1 MLRQLRIRNFTIID
15 DLSIDIE
22 GGLTILT
29 GETGAG
35 KSIIADALGLLL
47 GDKASQHM
55 IRTGQKE
62 AHIEAYF
69 DATHHP
75 MLDELSIDSSD
86 GIIIRRG
93 IGLQGKGRAYANDVP
108 VSVQTLSSIGTSLV
122 DIHGQHEHQG
132 LLKKETHIL
141 FLDTLGGLLE
151 SVRSLQSAHDEVLS
165 IGKTVARMK
174 ERISE
179 RAQRTEFLKFQINEI
194 DAARL
199 RRGEREEIEE
209 ERGILLNL
217 TRLKESSATA
227 YRMLYES
234 EGSCLEQLS
243 MVINQIRD
251 MVRIDH
257 SAREL
262 LSLLESASPLVQ
274 DASLLLRTFKDKY
287 EMDPQRLAAIDER
300 LELLKKLEKKY
311 GQGMEEILLY
321 RSTAE
326 EELKG
331 LEEIDEQLET
341 LEGRLKKR
349 EALLLTL
356 AEDLSGTWQAVARNA
371 EATIIGELRKLGFE
385 KADFKIEIKKRETVA
400 ADGMDDVEFLF
411 SANPGEVPKP
421 LVKVASGGELSR
433 IMLALKCLFLEGSG
447 EGLTE
452 QKTFPPAG
460 SSPLAPTT
468 LIFDEV
474 DAGIGGVTAR
484 RVGER
489 LKSLAGS
496 FQVLCISH
504 LPQIA
509 AVADHHLK
517 VEKVIVGEAV
527 KVSVEPLSGERRQ
540 REIAQMLSGRVTDGA
555 LRHAGELLGVKKRS
569 GQDETLSK

>member
-15 DLSIDIE
+15 DLSIDLE
-22 GGLTILT
+22 GGLTILS

-75 MLDELSIDSSD
+75 MLDELSIESSD
-86 GIIIRRG
+86 GIIMRRG

-108 VSVQTLSSIGTSLV
+108 VSVQTLSSIGKSLV

-141 FLDTLGGLLE
+141 FLDTLGGLME
-151 SVRSLQSAHDEVLS
+151 SVRTLRSAHDEVDS

-174 ERISE
+174 ERIRE

-227 YRMLYES
+227 YRLLYES

-257 SAREL
+257 SVREL
-262 LSLLESASPLVQ
+262 LSLLESATPLVQ

-311 GQGMEEILLY
+311 GQGMEEILLC

-331 LEEIDEQLET
+331 LEEIDEQLQT
-341 LEGRLKKR
+341 LEGTLKKR
-349 EALLLTL
+349 EAMLLTL
-356 AEDLSGTWQAVARNA
+356 AEDLSGKRQAVARNT
-371 EATIIGELRKLGFE
+371 EATIIDELRKLGFE
-385 KADFKIEIKKRETVA
+385 KADFKIDIKKRETIA

-411 SANPGEVPKP
+411 SANPGEAPKP

-433 IMLALKCLFLEGSG
+433 IMLALKCIFLEGSG

-452 QKTFPPAG
+452 QKTLLPAG

-509 AVADHHLK
+509 AVADHHLR
-517 VEKVIVGEAV
+517 VEKVIVGETV
-527 KVSVEPLSGERRQ
+527 KVSVEALSGEGRQ

-555 LRHAGELLGVKKRS
+555 LRHAEELLGVEKRS
-569 GQDETLSK
+569 GQDGTLSK